1 MINIIIATHG
11 ELGAHLIETAEM
23 IVGEQ
28 TEGME
33 IFSISQRISV
43 EEAQKQ
49 IKKIIE
55 KMQSKDGVI
64 IFTDILG
71 GTPTNIA
78 VLSTE
83 KKSNIAVISG
93 ANLTM
98 VITAFSYRLKLPFK
112 ELVSKITFDGKKS
125 ICEVKKLLT
134 KSKKRHHK

>member
-1 MINIIIATHG
+1 MINLIIATHG
-11 ELGAHLIETAEM
+11 ELGAYLIETAEM

-33 IFSISQRISV
+33 IFSISPRIPAEV
-43 EEAQKQ
+43 AQKQ
-49 IKKIIE
+49 IKKTIE
-55 KMQSKDGVI
+55 KMRSKDGVI

-78 VLSTE
+78 VLSAAKE
-83 KKSNIAVISG
+83 SNVVIISG
-93 ANLTM
+93 VNLTM
-98 VITAFSYRLKLPFK
+98 IITAFSYRLKLPFK

-134 KSKKRHHK
+134 KSKKRKHK